1 MRLVNSEGRTILNF
15 QAPLWR
21 FLGKVATAALF
32 IATLTLFYI
41 VGFIVSGV

>member
-1 MRLVNSEGRTILNF
+1 MRLVNKEGRTILNF
-15 QAPLWR
+15 QAPFWR

-32 IATLTLFYI
+32 IATVAIFYI